1 MSEQNSYNKKNFILG
16 LVSGIAI
23 ISAIG
28 FIVLLANGFN
38 GEKNQKITGNNAPT
52 VGNNAPTA
60 GKITINDNDQI
71 RGDKNASITLI
82 EYSDFQCPFCK
93 KFHPTMLR
101 VIDEYKGKVR
111 WVYRHFPL
119 GFHQNAQKSAEA
131 SECAGEQG
139 KFWQYADKLVENS
152 QGDGTGLNTEDLK
165 KYAKELGLD
174 TSKFNDCLS
183 NNKFAN
189 KVKADMAS
197 GQATGV
203 NGTPGTILIDASGNT
218 KLISGAL
225 PYEQIK
231 AEIDAVLQ

>member
-1 MSEQNSYNKKNFILG
+1 
-16 LVSGIAI
+16 
-23 ISAIG
+23 
-28 FIVLLANGFN
+28 
-38 GEKNQKITGNNAPT
+38 
-52 VGNNAPTA
+52 
-60 GKITINDNDQI
+60 
-71 RGDKNASITLI
+71 
-82 EYSDFQCPFCK
+82 
-93 KFHPTMLR
+93 MLR